1 MDDENKKVMEDKI
14 IKISEEA
21 IPHEILSILAKE
33 YGLDK
38 SISQVVIIMLQV
50 IQNFFKI

>member
-38 SISQVVIIMLQV
+38 SISTGCHNYNL
-50 IQNFFKI
+50 QNFFKI